1 MPKQARHSRRDRRDS
16 ARFATQRGVTLM
28 ELMVAIA
35 IVGITLSLALPSF
48 NESMQRNRIAGQ
60 TNDLMGALSLARME
74 AVRSNRPARVC
85 ASSDQ
90 ATCGASW
97 ADGWIVL
104 ADPDGNGTEDLL
116 RAGTISDK
124 DTVTASAT
132 EFAFDGRGRRSAPAP
147 AAEASL
153 QMQPTDCQ
161 VDFPFRREISI
172 TATGGVVL
180 DNRDDHKKCI

>member
-1 MPKQARHSRRDRRDS
+1 MPTKPIMSRVAIRL
-16 ARFATQRGVTLM
+16 AMLGTQRGVTLM

-60 TNDLMGALSLARME
+60 ANELMGALSLARTE
-74 AVRSNRPARVC
+74 AVRTNRPARVC

-116 RAGTISDK
+116 RAGTISEK
-124 DTVTASAT
+124 DTVTADTAV
-132 EFAFDGRGRRSAPAP
+132 FAFDRRGMRMTPAVGNSAT
-147 AAEASL
+147 L
-153 QMQPTDCQ
+153 QIQPTDCQ
-161 VDFPFRREISI
+161 VDLPFRRELSVSD
-172 TATGGVVL
+172 TGGVIINGHP
-180 DNRDDHKKCI
+180 DSKKCI

>member
-1 MPKQARHSRRDRRDS
+1 MPKQARHSRRGWRDS

-60 TNDLMGALSLARME
+60 ANEVMAALSLARME

-124 DTVTASAT
+124 DTITVSADAF
-132 EFAFDGRGRRSAPAP
+132 EFDARGRRSAPAG
-147 AAEASL
+147 AEVGV
-153 QMQPTDCQ
+153 QIQPTDCQ
-161 VDFPFRREISI
+161 AGLPFRREIRVSQ
-172 TATGGVVL
+172 TGGVSL
-180 DNRDDHKKCI
+180 NADESTKECI

>member
-1 MPKQARHSRRDRRDS
+1 MRTGSDSWPSDSHCCSRFNR
-16 ARFATQRGVTLM
+16 QQGVTLM
-28 ELMVAIA
+28 ELMVTIA
-35 IVGITLSLALPSF
+35 IVGIVLSLALPSF

-60 TNDLMGALSLARME
+60 ANDLMGALSLARME

-116 RAGTISDK
+116 RAGTISEK
-124 DTVTASAT
+124 DTVTATAT
-132 EFAFDGRGRRSAPAP
+132 QFAFDGRGRRTAPPPEDDAG
-147 AAEASL
+147 L
-153 QMQPTDCQ
+153 QVQPTDCQ

-180 DNRDDHKKCI
+180 DDRADHKKCI